1 MLFTEMMVVEVRG
14 MLTMNRGF
22 VRRGNA
28 PGCWGAE
35 TMTNILSDI
44 DRGIFMTGTIEDP
57 PKHHQPSSLTSL
69 SALYALAFS
78 ENKLLD

>member
-1 MLFTEMMVVEVRG
+1 MHPAVG
-14 MLTMNRGF
+14 
-22 VRRGNA
+22 
-28 PGCWGAE
+28 GAE

-44 DRGIFMTGTIEDP
+44 DRGIFMNGTIVDP

-69 SALYALAFS
+69 SASYALAFS